1 MHQTGES
8 GVWNPDT
15 QVNVQKLSRLRGSD
29 LQSFLLFFARLVAD
43 TLSMFNGRQNVDH
56 IGHMPQAY
64 GLALDWLGN
73 GERTASRLASL
84 IAHFEVSTG
93 LASVPEMA
101 DALSGWRDATA
112 RIAARRYDDFNPQ
125 A

>member
-1 MHQTGES
+1 M
-8 GVWNPDT
+8 
-15 QVNVQKLSRLRGSD
+15 
-29 LQSFLLFFARLVAD
+29 
-43 TLSMFNGRQNVDH
+43 DH

-101 DALSGWRDATA
+101 PHLNDWRAA
-112 RIAARRYDDFNPQ
+112 VHRIAARRYFDFD
-125 A
+125 AAA